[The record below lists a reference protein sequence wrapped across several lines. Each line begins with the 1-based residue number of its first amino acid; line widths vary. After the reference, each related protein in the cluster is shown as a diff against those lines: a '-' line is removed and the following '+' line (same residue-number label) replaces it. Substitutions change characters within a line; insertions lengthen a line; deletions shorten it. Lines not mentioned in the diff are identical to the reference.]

1 MGLEGVAV
9 FPEQHYYRLGFTET
23 EMNLVYNALD
33 VLLELSCE
41 GFGLP
46 VLECQSS
53 GCPVVTLNHGAGPEI
68 NFLGLN
74 CRVAAK
80 HYTIRGSWWGI
91 PDPEHACEL
100 IERALSFDR
109 SKIAPRLHEKA
120 RAFDWPKIAEQALK
134 LLEEASVE
142 FMPQRVVSK

>member
-1 MGLEGVAV
+1 
-9 FPEQHYYRLGFTET
+9 
-23 EMNLVYNALD
+23 MNLVYNALD
-33 VLLELSCE
+33 VLLELSVE
-41 GFGLP
+41 GFGLRI
-46 VLECQSS
+46 LESES
-53 GCPVVTLNHGAGPEI
+53 AGCPVVTLNHGAGPEI

-100 IERALSFDR
+100 IERAISFNR
-109 SKIAPRLHEKA
+109 ARIARQLHEKA
-120 RAFDWPKIAEQALK
+120 KAYDWPKIAQQALK

-142 FMPQRVVSK
+142 FMPQRVVSR